1 MADDVPD
8 EVFDERS
15 LHVHQAVGMIAV
27 QANCDVEE
35 AFGRLAIRAKA
46 MGQTVEDTALDVL
59 DGLVRFDD
67 PTT

>member
-1 MADDVPD
+1 M
-8 EVFDERS
+8 DERTAGTPGEQS
-15 LHVHQAVGMIAV
+15 SAHVHQAAGMIAV

-59 DGLVRFDD
+59 DGLIRFDEQ
-67 PTT
+67 PT